1 MQNKYRHPPS
11 PPPQDS
17 EAGVSDTSTEFCHVY
32 EDAIK
37 MSFAFSGQTFQQ
49 DVSPHQ
55 REKHT
60 LELQFLA
67 CAALPAERKPSAYGG
82 GRAGGLTVLMTL

>member
-1 MQNKYRHPPS
+1 
-11 PPPQDS
+11 
-17 EAGVSDTSTEFCHVY
+17 
-32 EDAIK
+32 